1 MAFIYLDF
9 PMIAN
14 PAGNETNIVIPSI
27 IDGVKVV
34 EISEYAFNS

>member
-14 PAGNETNIVIPSI
+14 PAGNETNSVGLKKKKNRRHFAYIF
-27 IDGVKVV
+27 
-34 EISEYAFNS
+34 A